1 MRLGDSIHYCSVTFF
16 KFSLFFKKDLAFA
29 ELGHLIKTLS
39 CATFSKRLN
48 AATNLEN
55 EFKMVPRKILCLDI
69 FVQVFI
75 FCLHYSQLFVYF
87 WFDEFFPACWSTRN
101 DCPCS
106 VQDRFEKCKSTEF
119 AADADVPEDMT
130 AAVSNFFLFSV
141 SRKKKW
147 VFIYL
152 FFRVNWEEK
161 KSLVLIS
168 ERYGDSIPE
177 EVYGED

>member
-1 MRLGDSIHYCSVTFF
+1 MFRDIFQ
-16 KFSLFFKKDLAFA
+16 FSLFFKKDLAFA

-75 FCLHYSQLFVYF
+75 FCLHFGQLFVYF
-87 WFDEFFPACWSTRN
+87 WFDGIFSSMLVNSKWLSVLSTRPVWKMQEYGIRCWCWCSRRY
-101 DCPCS
+101 DCSCKYF
-106 VQDRFEKCKSTEF
+106 RFHEKKNE
-119 AADADVPEDMT
+119 
-130 AAVSNFFLFSV
+130 FLF
-141 SRKKKW
+141 
-147 VFIYL
+147 IY

-177 EVYGED
+177 EAYGED